1 VIKARDLDAAVR
13 WLRSKGPS
21 GNVGGEILLTHTLDK
36 SFIPIIRIVD
46 GIILEGASELS
57 GDLLKSVNPRIV
69 YVAHVPNAMNLFEEN
84 GVVTLDGEEKIIY
97 EGTV

>member
-1 VIKARDLDAAVR
+1 VIKAKNLDAAVG
-13 WLRSKGPS
+13 WLRNKGPS
-21 GNVGGEILLTHTLDK
+21 GSAGGEILLTHTLDK

-57 GDLLKSVNPRIV
+57 RDLLKLINPRIV
-69 YVAHVPNAMNLFEEN
+69 YVAHVPNAMSIFEEN
-84 GVVTLDGEEKIIY
+84 GSVTLDGEEKIIY